1 LFTDN
6 DTVTAGGPMFTHC
19 ITQAIE

>member
-1 LFTDN
+1 LFADN